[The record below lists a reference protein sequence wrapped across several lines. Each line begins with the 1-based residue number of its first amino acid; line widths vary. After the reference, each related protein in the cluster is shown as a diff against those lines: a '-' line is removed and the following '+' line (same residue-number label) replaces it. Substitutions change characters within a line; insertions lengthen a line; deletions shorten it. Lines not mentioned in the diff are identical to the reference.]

1 MEKNLY
7 IDASHPNETRVV
19 LKSENNIEDYEYEGL
34 KNTLIKNNIY
44 LGKVS
49 RIEPSLQAAFVDF
62 GRDRHG
68 FLSFNDI
75 QSDYYQIPKSD
86 LEIIKQQ
93 EEQAREELS
102 KEVEA
107 KEEKNLAEGKLEI
120 DDPLE
125 VEKETNEIQQSE
137 LANDNTQIELSEN
150 ENSDEVVNEITEGEI
165 SKPKIKPFRFKRYK
179 IQEVIKPNQVILV
192 QVIKDERGQKGAAL
206 STFIS
211 IAGKYIV
218 LMPNTPKGGGIS
230 RKIFNPA
237 DRKKIRSI
245 LNEIEI
251 PKEMGLIVRTAG
263 SNKTKNEINQD
274 LETLKNTWNQIKDT
288 ALNSIAPS
296 LVHQES
302 EIIKRTL
309 RDMYDENT
317 KNVIIEGNEGYKKAQ
332 NFMKMMMPS
341 HVKKIKKYRGKVPLF
356 IEENIEQK
364 LNQIFE
370 SEIKLNSGG
379 YLVINPTEA
388 LVSIDINSGSSIK
401 QKNVES
407 TALDTNLEAA
417 EEIARQIKIRD
428 LSGLIIID
436 FIDMLSY
443 GNRRMVERRLK
454 EKCRT
459 DRARIQIGR
468 ISNFG
473 LLEMSRQ
480 RLRESAVKWKVELT
494 DESFAQKLLKI
505 VEIKS
510 VLSKAKFVELKVCEK
525 ISDFLKENFVDDL
538 TYFEKKNKMK
548 IDIITDNSLII
559 PEYIIDLKNKSNKT
573 IELVEHY
580 EKLKN
585 LEQQKVDEK
594 LLNNKE
600 NKKFHKKKNFK
611 KKFFKKK
618 TK

>member
-19 LKSENNIEDYEYEGL
+19 LKSGENLEDYEYEGL
-34 KNTLIKNNIY
+34 KNNLIKNNIY

-49 RIEPSLQAAFVDF
+49 RIEPSLQAAFIDF

-75 QSDYYQIPKSD
+75 QSDYYQIPKAD
-86 LEIIKQQ
+86 LEKIKEQ
-93 EEQAREELS
+93 EEKAREELS

-107 KEEKNLAEGKLEI
+107 KEDENIAKGKLEI
-120 DDPLE
+120 DDPIEIENEPTEEPDNKENLNE
-125 VEKETNEIQQSE
+125 EKEKK
-137 LANDNTQIELSEN
+137 IES
-150 ENSDEVVNEITEGEI
+150 
-165 SKPKIKPFRFKRYK
+165 RFKFKKYK
-179 IQEVIKPNQVILV
+179 IQEVIKPNQVILI

-237 DRKKIRSI
+237 DRKKIRTI
-245 LNEIEI
+245 LNEITI

-263 SNKTKNEINQD
+263 SNKTKNEINND
-274 LETLKNTWNQIKDT
+274 LDTLIKTWSQIKDN
-288 ALNSIAPS
+288 AINSIAPS
-296 LVHQES
+296 LIHQES

-309 RDMYDENT
+309 RDMFDDNT
-317 KNVIIEGNEGYKKAQ
+317 QNIIVEGNEGYKKAQ
-332 NFMKMMMPS
+332 RFMKMIMPS
-341 HVKKIKKYRGKVPLF
+341 SVKKVKKYRGKIPLF

-364 LNQIFE
+364 LNQIFD
-370 SEIKLNSGG
+370 SEIKLKSGG

-401 QKNVES
+401 GKNVES
-407 TALDTNLEAA
+407 TALDTNIEAA

-443 GNRRMVERRLK
+443 GNRRLVERKLK

-480 RLRESAVKWKVELT
+480 RLRESAIKWKVTLT
-494 DESFAQKLLKI
+494 DESFAQKLLKT
-505 VEIKS
+505 VELKAIIN
-510 VLSKAKFVELKVCEK
+510 KAKFVELRVCEK
-525 ISDFLKENFVDDL
+525 ISDFLKENFVNDL
-538 TYFEKKNKMK
+538 TYFEEKNKMT
-548 IDIITDNSLII
+548 IDIVSDPKLII
-559 PEYIIDLKNKSNKT
+559 PEYIINVQNKSKKT
-573 IELVEHY
+573 IELVEHHK
-580 EKLKN
+580 KLKN
-585 LEQQKVDEK
+585 LELQIKDDK
-594 LLNNKE
+594 ITKKKDL
-600 NKKFHKKKNFK
+600 KKFYKKPFKKKPNFK
-611 KKFFKKK
+611 KNL
-618 TK
+618 

>member
-19 LKSENNIEDYEYEGL
+19 LKSGDNIEDYEYEGL
-34 KNTLIKNNIY
+34 KNNLIKNNIY

-49 RIEPSLQAAFVDF
+49 RIEPSLQAAFIDF
-62 GRDRHG
+62 GRERHG

-75 QSDYYQIPKSD
+75 QSDYYQIPKAD
-86 LEIIKQQ
+86 LERIK
-93 EEQAREELS
+93 EEEEKAREELS

-107 KEEKNLAEGKLEI
+107 KEEENIAEGKLEI
-120 DDPLE
+120 DDPI
-125 VEKETNEIQQSE
+125 EKDIPEETE
-137 LANDNTQIELSEN
+137 TK
-150 ENSDEVVNEITEGEI
+150 ENSDEEKEKKKEN
-165 SKPKIKPFRFKRYK
+165 KFKFKRYK

-237 DRKKIRSI
+237 DRKKIRII

-263 SNKTKNEINQD
+263 SNKTKNEINID
-274 LETLKNTWNQIKDT
+274 LTTLVKTWSQIKDT
-288 ALNSIAPS
+288 AINSIAPS
-296 LVHQES
+296 LIHQES

-309 RDMYDENT
+309 RDMYDDTTQN
-317 KNVIIEGNEGYKKAQ
+317 IIVEGNEGYKKAQ
-332 NFMKMMMPS
+332 TFMKMIMPS
-341 HVKKIKKYRGKVPLF
+341 NVKKVKKYRGKVPLF
-356 IEENIEQK
+356 IEESIEQK
-364 LNQIFE
+364 LNQIFD
-370 SEIKLNSGG
+370 SEVKLKSGG

-401 QKNVES
+401 GKNVES
-407 TALDTNLEAA
+407 TALDTNIEAA
-417 EEIARQIKIRD
+417 EEISRQIKIRD

-443 GNRRMVERRLK
+443 GNRRLVERKLK

-480 RLRESAVKWKVELT
+480 RLRESAIKWNVTLT
-494 DESFAQKLLKI
+494 NESFAQKLLKT
-505 VEIKS
+505 VELKAVIN
-510 VLSKAKFVELKVCEK
+510 KAKFVELRVCEK
-525 ISDFLKENFVDDL
+525 ICDFLKENFINDL
-538 TYFEKKNKMK
+538 TYFEKKNKMT
-548 IDIITDNSLII
+548 IDIISDPTLII
-559 PEYIIDLKNKSNKT
+559 PEYIIDVQNKSKKT
-573 IELVEHY
+573 IELVEYY
-580 EKLKN
+580 ENLKN
-585 LEQQKVDEK
+585 LEQQ
-594 LLNNKE
+594 NKE
-600 NKKFHKKKNFK
+600 DKIIEKKETKKFIKKPYRK
-611 KKFFKKK
+611 KKFFKKAK
-618 TK
+618 

>member
-19 LKSENNIEDYEYEGL
+19 LKSEGNIEDYEYEGL
-34 KNTLIKNNIY
+34 KNNLIKNNIY

-49 RIEPSLQAAFVDF
+49 RIEPSLQAAFIDF
-62 GRDRHG
+62 GRERHG

-86 LEIIKQQ
+86 LEKLK
-93 EEQAREELS
+93 EEEEKAREELS

-107 KEEKNLAEGKLEI
+107 KEEEIIAEGNLEI
-120 DDPLE
+120 EDPVDKKDDIEIKENLE
-125 VEKETNEIQQSE
+125 EKE
-137 LANDNTQIELSEN
+137 
-150 ENSDEVVNEITEGEI
+150 
-165 SKPKIKPFRFKRYK
+165 KINLNKFRFKRYK

-237 DRKKIRSI
+237 DRKKIRTI

-263 SNKTKNEINQD
+263 SNKTKNEINHD
-274 LETLKNTWNQIKDT
+274 LSTLINTWNQIKET
-288 ALNSIAPS
+288 AINSIAPA
-296 LVHQES
+296 LIHQES

-317 KNVIIEGNEGYKKAQ
+317 QNIIIEGNEGYRKAQ
-332 NFMKMMMPS
+332 SFMKMMMPS
-341 HVKKIKKYRGKVPLF
+341 NVKKIKKYRGKVPLF
-356 IEENIEQK
+356 IEEGIEEK
-364 LNQIFE
+364 LNQIFD
-370 SEIKLNSGG
+370 SEIKLSSGG
-379 YLVINPTEA
+379 YLVVNPTEA

-401 QKNVES
+401 GKNVES

-417 EEIARQIKIRD
+417 DEISRQIKIRD

-443 GNRRMVERRLK
+443 GNRRLVERRLK

-480 RLRESAVKWKVELT
+480 RLRESAIKWKVALT

-505 VEIKS
+505 VELKAVI
-510 VLSKAKFVELKVCEK
+510 LKAKFVEVRVCEK
-525 ISDFLKENFVDDL
+525 ISDFLKENFIDDL
-538 TYFEKKNKMK
+538 TYFEKKNKMT

-559 PEYIIDLKNKSNKT
+559 PEYKVDFQNKTKKT
-573 IELVEHY
+573 IEIAEHI

-585 LEQQKVDEK
+585 IDQQKKDLIDLEMK
-594 LLNNKE
+594 D
-600 NKKFHKKKNFK
+600 NKKFIKKPFKK
-611 KKFFKKK
+611 KKFFKKSK
-618 TK
+618 

>member
-19 LKSENNIEDYEYEGL
+19 LKSNGNIEDYEYEGI

-49 RIEPSLQAAFVDF
+49 RVEPSLQAAFIDF
-62 GRDRHG
+62 GRERHG

-75 QSDYYQIPKSD
+75 QSDYYQIPQND
-86 LEIIKQQ
+86 LDKIKEEEEKQREELQKESEQQ
-93 EEQAREELS
+93 EEQ
-102 KEVEA
+102 
-107 KEEKNLAEGKLEI
+107 NLNEGNLEI
-120 DDPLE
+120 NDPVEKSPDPLINNEE
-125 VEKETNEIQQSE
+125 VKKPEIR
-137 LANDNTQIELSEN
+137 
-150 ENSDEVVNEITEGEI
+150 
-165 SKPKIKPFRFKRYK
+165 FRTKRYK

-192 QVIKDERGQKGAAL
+192 QVLKDERGLKGAAL

-230 RKIFNPA
+230 RKIFNPG
-237 DRKKIRSI
+237 DRKKIRLI
-245 LNEIEI
+245 LNDIKI

-263 SNKTKNEINQD
+263 SNKTKNEIEHD
-274 LETLKNTWNQIKDT
+274 LENLIKNWNLIKDK
-288 ALNSIAPS
+288 AMNAIAPAII
-296 LVHQES
+296 HQES

-317 KNVIIEGNEGYKKAQ
+317 QNIIIEGNEGYKKAQ
-332 NFMKMMMPS
+332 NYMKMMMPR
-341 HVKKIKKYRGKVPLF
+341 HVKKIKKYRDKVPLF
-356 IEENIEQK
+356 LKENIEEK

-370 SEIKLNSGG
+370 TQVKLSSGG

-388 LVSIDINSGSSIK
+388 LISIDINSGKSIK

-417 EEIARQIKIRD
+417 EEISRQIKIRD

-443 GNRRMVERRLK
+443 GNRRTVERKLK
-454 EKCRT
+454 EKCRS

-480 RLRESAVKWKVELT
+480 RLRESTVKWKVSLT
-494 DESFAQKLLKI
+494 EESFALKLLKL

-510 VLSKAKFVELKVCEK
+510 VLTKAKFVELRICEK
-525 ISDFLKENFVDDL
+525 MSNFIKENFLEDL
-538 TYFEKKNKMK
+538 NYCENKNKIK
-548 IDIITDNSLII
+548 INIVSDNLLVI
-559 PEYIIDLKNKSNKT
+559 PEYIINLQNKGKKIIDK
-573 IELVEHY
+573 IESVI
-580 EKLKN
+580 KLKN
-585 LEQQKVDEK
+585 LNDIEIKTKEK
-594 LLNNKE
+594 NS
-600 NKKFHKKKNFK
+600 NKKIKNNNFK
-611 KKFFKKK
+611 KKIFYKKKYFKKIK
-618 TK
+618 SSPSLEKKV